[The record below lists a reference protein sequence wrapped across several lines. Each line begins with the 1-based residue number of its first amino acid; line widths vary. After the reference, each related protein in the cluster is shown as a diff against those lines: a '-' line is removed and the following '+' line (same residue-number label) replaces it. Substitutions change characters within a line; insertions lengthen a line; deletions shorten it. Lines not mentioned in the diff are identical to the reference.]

1 MKGSRD
7 MKRKI
12 LPVLLAGALVMQSGV
27 GALAEELLAV
37 DEGIFYELQTGEESA
52 ETDAEYDLL
61 NENSELLPDDEVITE
76 ESVVLEEMQESE
88 GTEGTG
94 TESEE
99 TNSDVE
105 LMEETDAETEQQD
118 SGELL
123 IESIEEVLEPQ
134 PELYALSSTSGTCGA
149 NLKWSVDSSDS
160 SNIVL
165 YITGTGAMTDY
176 EALSA
181 NGAIAPWRNADETFT
196 YNFNSVV
203 IGEGVTSIGSSAF
216 AGCLG
221 LTSVTLPSTL
231 KTIGYNAFYACRIT
245 EVNFPEG
252 LTAIGKEAF
261 VSTLITSAVI
271 PDSVTSLGEGAFGNC
286 ASMVNVKLSENL
298 SEIPDKAFR
307 DCSSLTDITIPEGI
321 TAIGEYAFSQC
332 TALTNIQLPTSLKTI
347 DNYAF
352 YHCYSLT
359 GVVLPNE
366 LISIGNNAFYNNRFT
381 EIVIPATVT
390 SIGDTAFKYCT
401 VSDVYFMGDFPEIG
415 TTPFADTTINL
426 YYFSDASNWNAATIA
441 TLGGTITDKGGALG
455 GSCGAE
461 GDNITWSLNRSGLLT
476 ISGSGAMED
485 YSGENTVVP
494 WDSLKDNIREVMIS
508 TDTEGSGVTHIG
520 ENAFYECKNLQ
531 KVTIADPVASIGDG
545 AFDGCSL
552 LKEISL
558 PDTVKSIGAWCFYQC
573 KALEGVTLPDSL
585 TTIGDYAFYECEKL
599 TSAAIPASVSS
610 IGNFAFYGCKN
621 LQQVTMEATSQL
633 TTIGDYAFSCTGI
646 TAFEMPDTV
655 ETLGLGAF
663 WGTSLKE
670 ITLSSSLTVIAGW
683 TFESC
688 PITEIRIP
696 ASVTEIRTG
705 AFLNCAQLKQ
715 IYFEGNQPTVDLAN
729 ANPQNPPFDGV
740 TATVQ
745 YPLDGTGWSSGI
757 PENWGGT
764 LAMAAYGAAEG
775 TCGDNLTWM
784 LGADGTLKIAGAGAM
799 NDYTVDECA
808 PWSEHEIEITKVII
822 GDGVTSI
829 GTYAFYNYHS
839 LTSVTLGG
847 QVTEIGSAAFLDCGS
862 LTEVEFPSA
871 VTAISDAAF
880 RMTAL
885 KEIVFRGNLPTV
897 GTYAFGVNP
906 DLAADEIQVEYP
918 DNNNTWVNLTNN
930 TLGGIPT
937 AEDVYQFV
945 FVMHEHAW
953 EYTGVK
959 QAATCTETG
968 LNGYICHDCGR
979 TKTEAISMIAHS
991 WDSGRITT
999 APKCKTSGIRTYT
1012 CTSCKGTKTETVAA
1026 TGHSAGV
1033 WTVAQAPSCAID
1045 GTEVRKCKNCG
1056 LWMEYHVLD
1065 AIGHSFGN
1073 WAAASAATVFSPKK
1087 EQSTCS
1093 ACGYVATRNVGKT
1106 LSPILS
1112 MNTGSLP
1119 IQVGKSTTAVK
1130 VHLIADGDYIVSWKS
1145 SNTSVVVVNSETGK
1159 ITAKKKTGSATVTVT
1174 TAAGAVDSFKVT
1186 VQKNKVKS
1194 RYMSIVGS
1202 QKHTVAK
1209 GKKLDLKKTMQPTV
1223 YPLTTS
1229 EKLTF
1234 TSSNI
1239 KVATVNS
1246 KGVVTAKAA
1255 GTVKITMK
1263 SGKAK
1268 EVVTIVVPKT
1278 KTTKITGVKAK
1289 VSLKKGKTYT
1299 LKPKLTPSNSD
1310 EKITY
1315 KTSNKKIATVSGKGK
1330 IKAKKKG
1337 TATITVK
1344 SGSVSVKCKVSVK

>member
-1 MKGSRD
+1 MH
-7 MKRKI
+7 
-12 LPVLLAGALVMQSGV
+12 
-27 GALAEELLAV
+27 
-37 DEGIFYELQTGEESA
+37 T
-52 ETDAEYDLL
+52 
-61 NENSELLPDDEVITE
+61 
-76 ESVVLEEMQESE
+76 
-88 GTEGTG
+88 
-94 TESEE
+94 
-99 TNSDVE
+99 
-105 LMEETDAETEQQD
+105 
-118 SGELL
+118 
-123 IESIEEVLEPQ
+123 
-134 PELYALSSTSGTCGA
+134 
-149 NLKWSVDSSDS
+149 
-160 SNIVL
+160 
-165 YITGTGAMTDY
+165 
-176 EALSA
+176 
-181 NGAIAPWRNADETFT
+181 
-196 YNFNSVV
+196 
-203 IGEGVTSIGSSAF
+203 
-216 AGCLG
+216 
-221 LTSVTLPSTL
+221 
-231 KTIGYNAFYACRIT
+231 
-245 EVNFPEG
+245 
-252 LTAIGKEAF
+252 
-261 VSTLITSAVI
+261 
-271 PDSVTSLGEGAFGNC
+271 
-286 ASMVNVKLSENL
+286 
-298 SEIPDKAFR
+298 
-307 DCSSLTDITIPEGI
+307 
-321 TAIGEYAFSQC
+321 
-332 TALTNIQLPTSLKTI
+332 
-347 DNYAF
+347 
-352 YHCYSLT
+352 
-359 GVVLPNE
+359 
-366 LISIGNNAFYNNRFT
+366 
-381 EIVIPATVT
+381 
-390 SIGDTAFKYCT
+390 
-401 VSDVYFMGDFPEIG
+401 
-415 TTPFADTTINL
+415 
-426 YYFSDASNWNAATIA
+426 
-441 TLGGTITDKGGALG
+441 
-455 GSCGAE
+455 
-461 GDNITWSLNRSGLLT
+461 
-476 ISGSGAMED
+476 
-485 YSGENTVVP
+485 
-494 WDSLKDNIREVMIS
+494 
-508 TDTEGSGVTHIG
+508 
-520 ENAFYECKNLQ
+520 
-531 KVTIADPVASIGDG
+531 
-545 AFDGCSL
+545 
-552 LKEISL
+552 
-558 PDTVKSIGAWCFYQC
+558 
-573 KALEGVTLPDSL
+573 
-585 TTIGDYAFYECEKL
+585 
-599 TSAAIPASVSS
+599 
-610 IGNFAFYGCKN
+610 
-621 LQQVTMEATSQL
+621 
-633 TTIGDYAFSCTGI
+633 
-646 TAFEMPDTV
+646 
-655 ETLGLGAF
+655 
-663 WGTSLKE
+663 
-670 ITLSSSLTVIAGW
+670 
-683 TFESC
+683 
-688 PITEIRIP
+688 
-696 ASVTEIRTG
+696 
-705 AFLNCAQLKQ
+705 
-715 IYFEGNQPTVDLAN
+715 
-729 ANPQNPPFDGV
+729 
-740 TATVQ
+740 
-745 YPLDGTGWSSGI
+745 
-757 PENWGGT
+757 
-764 LAMAAYGAAEG
+764 
-775 TCGDNLTWM
+775 
-784 LGADGTLKIAGAGAM
+784 
-799 NDYTVDECA
+799 
-808 PWSEHEIEITKVII
+808 
-822 GDGVTSI
+822 
-829 GTYAFYNYHS
+829 
-839 LTSVTLGG
+839 
-847 QVTEIGSAAFLDCGS
+847 
-862 LTEVEFPSA
+862 SA

-1130 VHLIADGDYIVSWKS
+1130 VHPIADGDYIVSWKS
-1145 SNTSVVVVNSETGK
+1145 SNTSVVAVNSETGK

-1239 KVATVNS
+1239 KVA
-1246 KGVVTAKAA
+1246 
-1255 GTVKITMK
+1255 
-1263 SGKAK
+1263 
-1268 EVVTIVVPKT
+1268 
-1278 KTTKITGVKAK
+1278 GVKAK